1 MKKLV
6 KQEIQK
12 TLICGWCSKT
22 FYATI
27 SKGKSGEREI
37 LSCPHCA
44 RRLPSSKKE
53 STGDL
58 SGRKHIHTEWKS
70 GDIVI

>member
-6 KQEIQK
+6 KQDKQK
-12 TLICGWCSKT
+12 TLICGWCDET

-27 SKGKSGEREI
+27 NKSKSGEREI

-44 RRLPSSKKE
+44 RILPSSKKE
-53 STGDL
+53 STGNL
-58 SGRKHIHTEWKS
+58 SGRKHIHTEWRN
-70 GDIVI
+70 GDVVT